1 MLRSS
6 PLFQTALSD
15 KPLNRPSPD
24 PADPLNFSNSRK
36 ITILALM
43 ALYAFVTNVS
53 SSIISSA
60 LPTLVTAFATFHER
74 GPPTGIVPFSKLTH
88 LIAVN
93 NLFLGAANIWWV
105 PLGNSKYRSMKST
118 MHMLMMR

>member
-6 PLFQTALSD
+6 PLFQDALSD
-15 KPLNRPSPD
+15 KHLNRPSPD

-36 ITILALM
+36 IAILALM

-60 LPTLVTAFATFHER
+60 LPTLVTAFATFPER

-105 PLGNSKYRSMKST
+105 PLGNSKYHSMQLT
-118 MHMLMMR
+118 VHMLMMR